1 MKTLKFW
8 ISELLNGDTDKAKQR
23 LVKDYNIAEDKI
35 EAILSGRRYN
45 LDLSHIQ
52 GE

>member
-8 ISELLNGDTDKAKQR
+8 ISELLNGDTEKAKR
-23 LVKDYNIAEDKI
+23 ILKREYGIAEEKI